1 MHSMPSDSGSVPR
14 FPSNSEE
21 MLREVYFTMCVSR
34 PGKPCIVDQLSR
46 GEERMEAQGIQI
58 EEAKRVADKAHED
71 AREAL
76 REVRDHRHPD
86 PSPPALER
94 FFDGAMMGAAA
105 VIGAALPGALII
117 GLLWQAGTLMGWGHP

>member
-1 MHSMPSDSGSVPR
+1 MPSDSGSIPR
-14 FPSNSEE
+14 FPANSEE
-21 MLREVYFTMCVSR
+21 MLREVYHTLCVSR

-71 AREAL
+71 ARDAL

-86 PSPPALER
+86 QSPPLLER
-94 FFDGAMMGAAA
+94 VGETMLMGAAA
-105 VIGAALPGALII
+105 VIGGAIPGAMII
-117 GLLWQAGTLMGWGHP
+117 GFLWQAGTFMGWGHP